1 MLSRFW
7 LRRLQQ
13 IVEGMLLERLH
24 RVFVVGGQKHDVRH
38 AVGIQHADHFQPA
51 DARHLDIEK
60 HHVRLQ
66 SVDLA
71 DGFDGVGAFA
81 DNRDLRL
88 GLQQMAQV
96 VARGRFIVNNQCV

>member
-1 MLSRFW
+1 MLSRR

-13 IVEGMLLERLH
+13 IVEGVLLECLH
-24 RVFVVGGQKHDVRH
+24 RVFVVGSQKHDVRH

-66 SVDLA
+66 PVDLA
-71 DGFDGVGAFA
+71 DGFNGVGALA
-81 DNRDLRL
+81 DNRDPRFSF
-88 GLQQMAQV
+88 QQVAQV